1 MIDLQALIEL
11 VSSSAVTSEDGEHLV
26 QMDYSK
32 FIRSDG
38 ALRSAQQ
45 ASAMLGT
52 GEWGSSVPT
61 CGVGDCI
68 HPDYMEEAGITLVAQ
83 RSQAVSLADLYRKA
97 KGRGLL
103 TPQTSYG
110 G

>member
-38 ALRSAQQ
+38 ALRSAQLSINDLTS
-45 ASAMLGT
+45 ASELPARPST
-52 GEWGSSVPT
+52 
-61 CGVGDCI
+61 
-68 HPDYMEEAGITLVAQ
+68 A
-83 RSQAVSLADLYRKA
+83 
-97 KGRGLL
+97 
-103 TPQTSYG
+103 
-110 G
+110 